1 MVFILDAGK
10 AVTCVNLINS
20 VNPCYN
26 LYCQDCVVAFMLE
39 KHHYEED
46 EMFDDIQGEVD
57 PDKKEPGDM
66 KEEDKEHEVSEMQD
80 TDGRSAKT
88 TQQDLELKKIKH
100 KLWLKALQN
109 ILFVCPCCQGYC
121 LTDKLTPKSREFS

>member
-10 AVTCVNLINS
+10 AVTCVNIIRA

-46 EMFDDIQGEVD
+46 EMYDDIQGEID
-57 PDKKEPGDM
+57 PDKKEAGDI
-66 KEEDKEHEVSEMQD
+66 KEEDKENEASEMQD

-88 TQQDLELKKIKH
+88 NQ
-100 KLWLKALQN
+100 
-109 ILFVCPCCQGYC
+109 
-121 LTDKLTPKSREFS
+121 